1 MVSYIQ
7 REQTSVPPICEAE
20 AIGRAAKKQRDLA
33 GSLCGRDS
41 LHHTEVNAQGRQFTP
56 HQSEC
61 AGETVHTAPKVNTS
75 R

>member
-7 REQTSVPPICEAE
+7 REQTSVPLICEAE

-41 LHHTEVNAQGRQFTP
+41 QHTEVNAQGRQFTP

-61 AGETVHTAPKVNTS
+61 AGEIVHTAPKVNTS